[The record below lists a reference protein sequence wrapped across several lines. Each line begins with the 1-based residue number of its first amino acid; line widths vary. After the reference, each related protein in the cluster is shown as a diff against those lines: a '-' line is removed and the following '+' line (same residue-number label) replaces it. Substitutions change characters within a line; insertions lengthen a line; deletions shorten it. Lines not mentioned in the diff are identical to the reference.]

1 MLDEL
6 VAAVLTNGV
15 VALSSLQAP
24 KRAADRSAPLK
35 AKEIREILCIS
46 KKSLFYLFKFIF
58 ADPFLQVNFFKNAL
72 KKPTYTH
79 LYSVY
84 RPLPTVYFLLLTSYF
99 LPSTEL

>member
-46 KKSLFYLFKFIF
+46 KNSLFYPFKFIF
-58 ADPFLQVNFFKNAL
+58 VSTFLQVNFFKMQQEWL
-72 KKPTYTH
+72 KIVILDLIEDLIDVRLDRT
-79 LYSVY
+79 
-84 RPLPTVYFLLLTSYF
+84 
-99 LPSTEL
+99 

>member
-58 ADPFLQVNFFKNAL
+58 ADPFLQVNFSK
-72 KKPTYTH
+72 T
-79 LYSVY
+79 
-84 RPLPTVYFLLLTSYF
+84 PLELPYIEMSRSICHPKTVRIAH
-99 LPSTEL
+99 